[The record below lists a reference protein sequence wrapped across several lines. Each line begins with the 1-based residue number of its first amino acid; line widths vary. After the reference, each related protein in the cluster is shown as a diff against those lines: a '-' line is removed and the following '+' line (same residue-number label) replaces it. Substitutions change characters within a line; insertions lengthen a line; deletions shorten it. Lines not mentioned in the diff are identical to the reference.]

1 MIVNYWYGG
10 YPSQGPYGAYGN
22 MLMWGAYVTYG
33 TLSLTQTSPPQTFV
47 EPLALADVK
56 AYLKVPQRSPADP
69 VEDAFIGSLISAS
82 RAYAEREQGRD
93 LVRKQ
98 WDLNFDYWM
107 SYRIEL
113 PPVPLVSVDQVQ
125 YTDFQGNVKTMT
137 EGTDYTVDRSKQP
150 GCIIPP
156 WNVMYPVFTP
166 APSSAIL
173 VRFSSGYDPNDA
185 WWQGDGQVVLEGM
198 RYMISQWYNVR
209 LPAGQQASEWPLTAR
224 EALTFGQR
232 QRVY

>member
-10 YPSQGPYGAYGN
+10 YPSQGPYGSYGN

-33 TLSLTQTSPPQTFV
+33 TLALTKTSPPQSFV

-69 VEDAFIGSLISAS
+69 VEDAFIQSLISSA

-98 WDLNFDYWM
+98 WDLVFDYWM

-113 PPVPLVSVDQVQ
+113 PPVPLVSVDLVQ
-125 YTDFQGNVKTMT
+125 YTDYKGNVTPLVA
-137 EGTDYTVDRSKQP
+137 GTDYFMDNSKQP
-150 GCIIPP
+150 GCILPP
-156 WNVMYPVFTP
+156 YNVMWPVYTP
-166 APSSAIL
+166 LPSSSIL
-173 VRFSSGYDPNDA
+173 VRFSSGYDANDP
-185 WWQGDGQVVLEGM
+185 WWSGDGQVVREGM

-232 QRVY
+232 QRIY

>member
-33 TLSLTQTSPPQTFV
+33 TLTLTKSSPPQTFV
-47 EPLALADVK
+47 EPLTLDETK

-69 VEDAFIGSLISAS
+69 VEDAFISSLISGA

-98 WDLNFDYWM
+98 WDLVFDYWM

-113 PPVPLVSVDQVQ
+113 PPVPLISVDQVS
-125 YTDFQGNVKTMT
+125 YTDYLGTTTILT
-137 EGTDYTVDRSKQP
+137 EGVDYIVDAAKQP
-150 GCIIPP
+150 GCILPP
-156 WNVMYPVFTP
+156 YNIMWPVFTP
-166 APSSAIL
+166 QPSSAIT
-173 VRFSSGYDPNDA
+173 VRFSSGYDAADP
-185 WWQGDGQVVLEGM
+185 WWLGDGQVVKEGM

-209 LPAGQQASEWPLTAR
+209 LPAGAQASEWPLTAR
-224 EALTFGQR
+224 DALTFGQR
-232 QRVY
+232 QRIY